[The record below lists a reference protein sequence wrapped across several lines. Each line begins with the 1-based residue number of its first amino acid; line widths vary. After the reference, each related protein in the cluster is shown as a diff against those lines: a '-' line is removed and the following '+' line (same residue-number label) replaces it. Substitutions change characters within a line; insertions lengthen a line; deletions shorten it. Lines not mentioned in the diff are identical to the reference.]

1 MFTSSKLA
9 KERVKVKIFNKESQ
23 MYESMT
29 TNFFL
34 VKNLD
39 FLKLK
44 TDFLIYRTT
53 SIFIILYY

>member
-29 TNFFL
+29 TNSFFS
-34 VKNLD
+34 KESG
-39 FLKLK
+39 FFK
-44 TDFLIYRTT
+44 TKD
-53 SIFIILYY
+53 